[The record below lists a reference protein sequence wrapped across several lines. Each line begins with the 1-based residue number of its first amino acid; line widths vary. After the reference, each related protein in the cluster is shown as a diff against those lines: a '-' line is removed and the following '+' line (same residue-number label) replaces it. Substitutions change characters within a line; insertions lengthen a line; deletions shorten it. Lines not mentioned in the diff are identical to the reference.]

1 MPRAQRAAPLRV
13 PPKAALVFEV
23 ELLEFKEE
31 DLTDEDEDGG
41 SSGEYGGDGEGCA
54 KPSDSATLEVALEGY
69 FEDQIFD
76 SRELSFEAGE
86 GESVHLALGAGES
99 HSVCG

>member
-1 MPRAQRAAPLRV
+1 M
-13 PPKAALVFEV
+13 FEV

-31 DLTDEDEDGG
+31 DLTDEEDRG
-41 SSGEYGGDGEGCA
+41 SSGEYGDDGEGYA
-54 KPSDSATLEVALEGY
+54 KSSDSATLEVALEGY

-76 SRELSFEAGE
+76 PRELSLEVGE
-86 GESVHLALGAGES
+86 GESMHLALWAGES

>member
-1 MPRAQRAAPLRV
+1 MPHYLQARV
-13 PPKAALVFEV
+13 CLGLSRIPPNTTLVFEV

-31 DLTDEDEDGG
+31 DRRG

-76 SRELSFEAGE
+76 PREFSFEAGE
-86 GESVHLALGAGES
+86 GESVHLPLRAAES

>member
-1 MPRAQRAAPLRV
+1 M
-13 PPKAALVFEV
+13 FEV

-31 DLTDEDEDGG
+31 DLTDEEDRG
-41 SSGEYGGDGEGCA
+41 SSGEYGDDGKGYA
-54 KPSDSATLEVALEGY
+54 KSSDSATLEVALEGY

-76 SRELSFEAGE
+76 PRELSLEVGE
-86 GESVHLALGAGES
+86 GESMHLALWAGES

>member
-1 MPRAQRAAPLRV
+1 M
-13 PPKAALVFEV
+13 
-23 ELLEFKEE
+23 EFKEE
-31 DLTDEDEDGG
+31 DHRG

-54 KPSDSATLEVALEGY
+54 KSSDSATLEVALEGY

-76 SRELSFEAGE
+76 PREFSFEVVE
-86 GESVHLALGAGES
+86 GESMHLPLWAGES